1 MTPTPKNETIGTTLR
16 GAPTTP
22 AEPAP
27 TAAEHLAAAVA
38 VKRAAQAKNPEPA
51 SVARE
56 RLLAAK
62 AEAFPRSQ
70 QYRPAQPGPGIV
82 GSGES

>member
-1 MTPTPKNETIGTTLR
+1 MTPKRKNEMMVLTSR
-16 GAPTTP
+16 SAPIQP

-27 TAAEHLAAAVA
+27 QAADPLAAAIA

-56 RLLAAK
+56 RLREATK
-62 AEAFPRSQ
+62 EAFPRSQ
-70 QYRPAQPGPGIV
+70 QYRPAQDESRNG
-82 GSGES
+82 GSGEA